1 MILKAATLT
10 KGGSGPSGLDADGW
24 QGSIA
29 SREFGTSSTGLRKT
43 FAQLIKKVSI
53 EELET
58 PTSLETLTVC
68 RLVPIGKKP
77 GLRPIGV
84 GEVLRRIAENIIMMI
99 FKKDITDVAGILQLV
114 TGQES
119 GIFLQIK
126 IQKLFS

>member
-1 MILKAATLT
+1 M
-10 KGGSGPSGLDADGW
+10 
-24 QGSIA
+24 
-29 SREFGTSSTGLRKT
+29 RKT
-43 FAQLIKKVSI
+43 FAQPIKKVSI

-58 PTSLETLTVC
+58 PTSLDTLTVC
-68 RLVPIGKKP
+68 RLVPIDKKP
-77 GLRPIGV
+77 GMRPIGM
-84 GEVLRRIAENIIMMI
+84 GEVLRRIAENVMMMI